1 MDAPPVFFYDAN
13 ITMAGIL
20 ASLALPLI
28 GKLFGG
34 EDGIRNVPKTGVY
47 VLHKGEV
54 VVKKKDA
61 MKIPKAIKM
70 KQAKMPK
77 ATKVTKAM
85 MKASIVKPKKN

>member
-1 MDAPPVFFYDAN
+1 
-13 ITMAGIL
+13 MAGIL
-20 ASLALPLI
+20 ASLAIPLL

-54 VVKKKDA
+54 VVRKRDA
-61 MKIPKAIKM
+61 SKMPKALKM

-77 ATKVTKAM
+77 PTKVSKAM
-85 MKASIVKPKKN
+85 VKASMVKMPKKK